1 MLYIFI
7 YFIYFDFLISTNFC
21 NKSTDDNIEKLKKH
35 IDEQK
40 EKINDLL
47 NRRVHIEA
55 KLKEKQNLLE
65 YYLQEFDDN
74 SDDFSILLSENERNI
89 LEIKDDIDIYNSR
102 LQSNIMNELLIAQDI
117 LESESQLNSLCC
129 DFN

>member
-65 YYLQEFDDN
+65 YYIQEFDDN

>member
-65 YYLQEFDDN
+65 YYIQDFDDN
-74 SDDFSILLSENERNI
+74 SDDFSILLSENERNNTGN
-89 LEIKDDIDIYNSR
+89 KG
-102 LQSNIMNELLIAQDI
+102 
-117 LESESQLNSLCC
+117 
-129 DFN
+129 